1 MAKKKNPDLV
11 STGKPKSGGAVF
23 VAPAGTTV
31 PTDALTELSEA
42 FKCLGCISEDGVVN
56 TQSSES
62 EDFADWEGD
71 TVDTSRTKYT
81 ETLQMTFLE
90 AANPD
95 VLAYVYGESHVE
107 VTEATGAIHVEHTG
121 DDRDECVL
129 VVDTILKGKRIDR
142 LVAPRAVVGEIGD
155 VSRKRNELMGYQATI
170 KALAGSD
177 GVPVHEYI
185 GKKADT
191 PSTPEVTE

>member
-23 VAPAGTTV
+23 VAPAGTAV

-95 VLAYVYGESHVE
+95 VLSYVYGESHVDVDE
-107 VTEATGAIHVEHTG
+107 SGNISIEHTG

-142 LVAPRAVVGEIGD
+142 LVAPRSVVGEIGD
-155 VSRKRNELMGYQATI
+155 VSRKRNELMGYPATI

-185 GKKADT
+185 GKKADE